1 MIDEHYPLLPFDDDH
16 VFPFFSS
23 GKHGKIL
30 KLVVFSQTRTG
41 KWNLAFGD
49 FNGLRLDDSIVS
61 NNQDLPLVIK
71 TVVAAAYRFSEKFPD
86 RVIYIEAIDK
96 RRNLLYHR
104 VLRTHFEEISEVFF
118 VEGRIEGRWV
128 SYRPRL
134 DFEAF
139 QFTRKPYF

>member
-1 MIDEHYPLLPFDDDH
+1 MIDEHYPFLPFDNDH

-30 KLVVFSQTRTG
+30 KIVFFAQTRTG

-49 FNGLRLDDSIVS
+49 FTESRVDDSIVS

-71 TVVAAAYRFSEKFPD
+71 TVVAAAHRFSEKFPD
-86 RVIYIEAIDK
+86 RVIYVEAVDE

-104 VLRTHFEEISEVFF
+104 VLRTHFEEISQVFF

-128 SYRPRL
+128 LFHHRL